1 MHVGLGLN
9 LGVGLGVGNA
19 AVDVF
24 SPFLPAGD
32 STLLENVDFR
42 NGLNSGILTGWTQR
56 GTGHTYDTRGFH
68 TATGGLRLESD
79 SLSTALQSSGSII
92 IEVERSALVYND
104 ASKDAADFED
114 LGLYNPG
121 GGYPTPR
128 TATSNTPFLF
138 YSNER
143 TGFTEERIL
152 YLNLSATA
160 TTFAWTD
167 DRAGA
172 VSMDRVAD
180 YVPSFLDPQ
189 YATVILTWS
198 GTTEYLIVDGLVL
211 SSQTTSGT
219 SADRLKRIEL
229 CGGGD
234 VASRWWGDYAIRRLQ
249 ISTMSMAPTTSSTKV
264 AFLGDSF
271 VQRATDRASVSSD
284 TVAQFDAQQSDLAI
298 NATRLARI
306 NQGWGNGNWG
316 WWLQS
321 FAYLRNRQRKWF
333 TIYNAGYSGRGWRSD
348 VGTQFGTVGQRAA
361 VIAHNPNVLVCFGSV
376 NDVNLADTTED
387 IVADITTYLTPLIAG
402 CTNLT
407 RVFWFHTFFTPETY
421 RTNNTAAHYTEVN
434 RQIAKFNTLSLT
446 VNNASAQPVTVQ
458 FIPTWAA
465 WAPGGTGVARYGIG
479 SHPDNSTATKRTA
492 SVDGDVHPTS
502 EGSARM
508 AEIVWPYLRHLI

>member
-1 MHVGLGLN
+1 
-9 LGVGLGVGNA
+9 
-19 AVDVF
+19 
-24 SPFLPAGD
+24 
-32 STLLENVDFR
+32 
-42 NGLNSGILTGWTQR
+42 
-56 GTGHTYDTRGFH
+56 
-68 TATGGLRLESD
+68 
-79 SLSTALQSSGSII
+79 
-92 IEVERSALVYND
+92 
-104 ASKDAADFED
+104 
-114 LGLYNPG
+114 
-121 GGYPTPR
+121 
-128 TATSNTPFLF
+128 
-138 YSNER
+138 
-143 TGFTEERIL
+143 
-152 YLNLSATA
+152 
-160 TTFAWTD
+160 
-167 DRAGA
+167 
-172 VSMDRVAD
+172 
-180 YVPSFLDPQ
+180 
-189 YATVILTWS
+189 
-198 GTTEYLIVDGLVL
+198 
-211 SSQTTSGT
+211 
-219 SADRLKRIEL
+219 
-229 CGGGD
+229 
-234 VASRWWGDYAIRRLQ
+234 
-249 ISTMSMAPTTSSTKV
+249 MAPTTSSTKV

-479 SHPDNSTATKRTA
+479 SHPNNAVVGSVRTA
-492 SVDGDVHPTS
+492 VFDGDVHPTS

-508 AEIVWPYLRHLI
+508 AEIVWPYLRNLI